1 MKLKIFTL
9 AFTDAVGGF
18 DDTAVQSFLEG
29 KEVVDVVNHFFVHER
44 TPHLTL
50 IVSYREASSSGQR
63 RTGAEG
69 RVQRKDHRGEL
80 DEAEKKVFDALRVWR
95 AARSRQDG
103 VPPYIVAT
111 NGQLAT
117 FIRLRAATKAALTQA
132 DGFGEVKSEQYG
144 DQILKILA
152 EGFDPSSAARSSSP
166 GEGQNP

>member
-9 AFTDAVGGF
+9 AFSDAAGGF
-18 DDTAVQSFLEG
+18 DDTVVQAFLEG
-29 KEVVDVVNHFFVHER
+29 KEVIDVVNHFFVHER

-50 IVSYREASSSGQR
+50 IVSYREACSGEKR
-63 RTGAEG
+63 RSGAEG
-69 RVQRKDHRGEL
+69 RAPRKDHRGEL
-80 DEAEKKVFDALRVWR
+80 DDAEKKVFDALRLWR

-117 FIRLRAATKAALTQA
+117 FVKIRAATKAALTRA
-132 DGFGEVKSEQYG
+132 DGFGEVKTEQYG

-152 EGFDPSSAARSSSP
+152 EGFDPFNATEPSSP